1 MKRPLCVLLPLLFC
15 LMGLCAQADVAAL
28 DMNSPAPAPGEQY
41 YLSDTQYQDPTLSV
55 QVYPG
60 GRIYDTGYLYAVITI
75 TQPGQPRTAMAF
87 RYNSVKAVPGQMI
100 AQANRAVLAVN
111 ADYHTM
117 YENGYLTRRGVN
129 YRSRPERN
137 WDLLIIDQHGDLHGI
152 VDPGEEKITQW
163 QQEHPALQMVDT
175 FNFGPVLAQDGQ
187 WREVSRENMQNLYR
201 IEGDKLAS
209 RLAICQLDALTY
221 LIVACECPEDKGS
234 RGMTLSEFTDCLR
247 EVEGKLDGRKIQ
259 FAYNLDGGNST
270 TVIFHNQKINATG
283 KARGREL
290 SDIIYFTTA
299 WEE

>member
-1 MKRPLCVLLPLLFC
+1 MKRPLCALLALLIC
-15 LMGLCAQADVAAL
+15 LACLPAHADMAAL
-28 DMNSPAPAPGEQY
+28 GLNDPAPAPQEKY
-41 YLSDTQYQDPTLSV
+41 YLSDTHYEDPSITV
-55 QVYPG
+55 DIG
-60 GRIYDTGYLYAVITI
+60 RGRIHETNYIYAVVKIADPS
-75 TQPGQPRTAMAF
+75 QLRTAMAHHYSSG
-87 RYNSVKAVPGQMI
+87 RAVPGLAM
-100 AQANRAVLAVN
+100 AKANNAVLAVN
-111 ADYHTM
+111 ADYYAM
-117 YENGYLTRRGVN
+117 YNNGYLTRRGVN
-129 YRSRPERN
+129 YRWRPDLN
-137 WDLLIIDQHGDLHGI
+137 YDLLIIDQHGDLHGI
-152 VDPGEEKITQW
+152 VEPEEEKIAQW

>member
-1 MKRPLCVLLPLLFC
+1 M
-15 LMGLCAQADVAAL
+15 
-28 DMNSPAPAPGEQY
+28 
-41 YLSDTQYQDPTLSV
+41 
-55 QVYPG
+55 
-60 GRIYDTGYLYAVITI
+60 
-75 TQPGQPRTAMAF
+75 
-87 RYNSVKAVPGQMI
+87 
-100 AQANRAVLAVN
+100 LAVN

-152 VDPGEEKITQW
+152 VEPGEEKITQW

>member
-75 TQPGQPRTAMAF
+75 TQPGQLRTAMAF

-152 VDPGEEKITQW
+152 VEPGEEKITQW

-209 RLAICQLDALTY
+209 RLAIC
-221 LIVACECPEDKGS
+221 
-234 RGMTLSEFTDCLR
+234 
-247 EVEGKLDGRKIQ
+247 
-259 FAYNLDGGNST
+259 
-270 TVIFHNQKINATG
+270 
-283 KARGREL
+283 
-290 SDIIYFTTA
+290 
-299 WEE
+299 